1 MVLIVYTFDDDI
13 AYLVLTTSYTG
24 ASMKCKSSG
33 FTLIELMITIAIIA
47 ILAGIAIPSYQNYI
61 LKSRR
66 ADGKAA
72 VLAVQLKEEKWRA
85 NNVSYTST
93 LADLLMPTTSSDGY
107 YTVAISD
114 NTDTAYTITATHTG
128 VQTADKDCK
137 TLMIDEEG
145 TKTATNS
152 SNAPND
158 LCWGQSN

>member
-1 MVLIVYTFDDDI
+1 MYTFDDDI

-24 ASMKCKSSG
+24 NSMKYKSSG
-33 FTLIELMITIAIIA
+33 FTLMELLIAIAIIA

-93 LADLLMPTTSSDGY
+93 LSDLVMTTTSVDEY
-107 YTVAISD
+107 YTVAIS
-114 NTDTAYTITATHTG
+114 NTSATTYTISATHTG

-137 TLMIDEEG
+137 TLTIDENG
-145 TKTATNS
+145 TKTSTNT
-152 SNAPND
+152 SNAAND
-158 LCWGQSN
+158 LCW